1 MAGSRTQEALRRSAR
16 RASGLLRRA
25 PRSDHA
31 APEADVQTSEPRVP
45 RPETTRPTL
54 SDPDKQADLERYGF
68 AVVDAL
74 DEAQL
79 ELARQLYAELGPAP
93 DDPKVAL
100 NWSFHSRSA
109 AYKREV
115 KAKMLAA
122 FGDVVDEMLVDHEVY
137 LTTFITK
144 WPGPNSGFAPHQ
156 DPSLVDERHY
166 RGVTVWIPLGDTGPV
181 DGIDNGMLRFVPGSH
196 RFSDALRVTDVDR
209 SQVAGHEEAVLRHG
223 VGMPSTAGQ
232 ALVFDNR
239 VIHYS
244 MPNESDEPRV
254 VLSFGVRPR
263 EGACTLM
270 RADDEGTV
278 RIYEIDDDFYIDVLP
293 AENHLYEPAAPPI
306 ATIEQ
311 GDIGWSAEEFERL
324 CSQAP
329 VPPGAIRSE
338 DVATAWRDP
347 GVFCA
352 LCGSSEGLGDAD
364 RSVRNNAQLVC
375 ASCEQHL
382 RDRDAAEVG

>member
-1 MAGSRTQEALRRSAR
+1 
-16 RASGLLRRA
+16 
-25 PRSDHA
+25 
-31 APEADVQTSEPRVP
+31 
-45 RPETTRPTL
+45 L
-54 SDPDKQADLERYGF
+54 SDPAKQADLERFGF

-74 DEAQL
+74 DETQL
-79 ELARQLYAELGPAP
+79 ELARELYAELGPAP
-93 DDPKVAL
+93 DDPQVAL
-100 NWSFHSRSA
+100 NWSFHSRSPE
-109 AYKREV
+109 YKRDV

-122 FGDVVDEMLVDHEVY
+122 FGSVVDDMLVDHEVY

-156 DPSLVDERHY
+156 DPSLVDERHF
-166 RGVTVWIPLGDTGPV
+166 RGVTIWIPLGDTGPV

-196 RFSDALRVTDVDR
+196 RFSSALRVTDVDR
-209 SQVAGHEEAVLRHG
+209 SQVAGHEEAILRHG

-244 MPNESDEPRV
+244 MPNETDEPRV

-270 RADDEGTV
+270 RADDDGTV

-293 AENHLYEPAAPPI
+293 AENHLYEPPAPPI

-311 GDIGWSAEEFERL
+311 GEIGWSTQEFEQL
-324 CSQAP
+324 CIDAP
-329 VPPGAIRSE
+329 VPDGVIRAGEVS
-338 DVATAWRDP
+338 TAWRDP

-352 LCGSSEGLGDAD
+352 LCGSSEGLDDAD

-375 ASCEQHL
+375 ATCEQGL
-382 RDRDAAEVG
+382 REQDRAEVG